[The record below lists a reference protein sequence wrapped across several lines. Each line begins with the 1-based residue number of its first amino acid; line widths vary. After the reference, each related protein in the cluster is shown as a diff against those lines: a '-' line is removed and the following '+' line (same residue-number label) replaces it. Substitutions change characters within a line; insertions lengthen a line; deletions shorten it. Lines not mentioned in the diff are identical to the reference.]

1 MALFYYR
8 EVKKLGFNHKHNLWV
23 SINRL
28 AILTSAL
35 VLLKVFTYFFQ
46 YFLPV
51 FGEVIG
57 RTFSAFL
64 PFAIAL
70 MLAFLLEPIVVQLM
84 RAIRIRRPYAAVLT
98 LLLAITV
105 LSLFVFLII
114 ARLYTELS
122 ELAINLPNYGYLVDL
137 VTRQVDSVEKFVK
150 VNPQIQNT
158 MFASTESLARTLQ
171 EWAKSGSTFLLGF
184 LTALP
189 RVFIVMIVSLVATLM
204 MSSTY
209 PNVKQFLSNLFPHR
223 WHVSAQ
229 AVSQDLGAAVVGYL
243 RALAILMSVTAL
255 TTIIGLLVIGNRYA
269 VTLGVM
275 AGLLDAVPI
284 VGTGILFGPW
294 IVGLFILGSF
304 GEGFKVI
311 VMWVITLV
319 IRQFLEPKVMSHG
332 IGLHPLPTLI
342 SMYVGLQLLGPGG
355 ILIGP
360 AVVISYEA
368 LRKVGV
374 FGHPKE

>member
-1 MALFYYR
+1 MSIQ
-8 EVKKLGFNHKHNLWV
+8 KHPLWASV
-23 SINRL
+23 NRL
-28 AILTSAL
+28 TVVTTVL
-35 VLLKVFTYFFQ
+35 VMLKAFTYFFQ
-46 YFLPV
+46 DFLPV
-51 FGEVIG
+51 FGQVIST
-57 RTFSAFL
+57 TFSAFL
-64 PFAIAL
+64 PFVIAL
-70 MLAFLLEPIVVQLM
+70 LLAFLLEPLVVELM
-84 RAIRIRRPYAAVLT
+84 RTIRIRRPYAAVLT
-98 LLLAITV
+98 LCLAIAV
-105 LSLFVFLII
+105 VSLIIFLIV

-122 ELAINLPNYGYLVDL
+122 DLAVTLPNYGYLVDL
-137 VTRQVDSVEKFVK
+137 VTKQVDAVQKFVK
-150 VNPQIQNT
+150 VNPQIQST
-158 MFASTESLARTLQ
+158 LFATTESLGRTLQ

-209 PNVKQFLSNLFPHR
+209 PTVKEFLSNLFPRR

-229 AVSQDLGAAVVGYL
+229 TVSQDLGSAIVGYL

-255 TTIIGLLVIGNRYA
+255 TTIIGLLLIGNRYA
-269 VTLGVM
+269 VTLGVL

-294 IVGLFILGSF
+294 IVGLFIMGSL

-311 VMWVITLV
+311 LMWAVTLV
-319 IRQFLEPKVMSHG
+319 IRQFLEPKIMSQG
-332 IGLHPLPTLI
+332 LGLHPLPTLI
-342 SMYVGLQLLGPGG
+342 SMYVGLQLLGLGG

-374 FGHPKE
+374 FGRPRD